1 MSTFMIEPG
10 ARLANRYRLD
20 ELVSETSGASLWK
33 ATDETLARPVGAW
46 TFADGF
52 SRTSEVVRA
61 ARAASRVSDARVTQ
75 VFDADESGPT
85 PYVVQEWISGTT
97 LSDLLR
103 NGPLE
108 PERAAGLIA
117 EAAEALAAAA
127 QVGIHHLRLT
137 PDKLVWSVGGA
148 VKVIGLGLDAAL
160 HNITVDDPQGTDA
173 QGLGRLLY
181 AALTGYWPG
190 PEATALRP
198 APIVSGRPCEP
209 AQVVAGIPDV
219 LNTIVCR
226 AAFPESGYP
235 PLRTPQE
242 LVDALADVPR
252 VVPIPMAQVA
262 SPPPP
267 PRGTSRISG
276 QLDVAAAASSTPRT
290 SRSSRHRTPQATE
303 GSLTNRILI
312 GAVAL
317 LVFVAVVMGAWMLGS
332 SMRDTSGT
340 QTADVPGDKSEET
353 ELVVLT
359 PVGATGFDPPPAGD
373 NSEHDDKAP
382 NTIDGD
388 PSTHWNTEGYNSAA
402 FGNYKDG
409 VGLLIDMGTE
419 VEIHEVD
426 ITFGSGT
433 YSAELY
439 VRNDSGGAPGE
450 DEKPVWQGAG
460 VTGKVPIKL
469 DEPATG
475 QYVVVWFVS
484 PLSQDGGKY
493 RGTINEVEL
502 RGIQ

>member
-1 MSTFMIEPG
+1 
-10 ARLANRYRLD
+10 
-20 ELVSETSGASLWK
+20 
-33 ATDETLARPVGAW
+33 
-46 TFADGF
+46 
-52 SRTSEVVRA
+52 
-61 ARAASRVSDARVTQ
+61 
-75 VFDADESGPT
+75 
-85 PYVVQEWISGTT
+85 
-97 LSDLLR
+97 
-103 NGPLE
+103 
-108 PERAAGLIA
+108 
-117 EAAEALAAAA
+117 
-127 QVGIHHLRLT
+127 
-137 PDKLVWSVGGA
+137 
-148 VKVIGLGLDAAL
+148 
-160 HNITVDDPQGTDA
+160 
-173 QGLGRLLY
+173 
-181 AALTGYWPG
+181 
-190 PEATALRP
+190 LRP
-198 APIVSGRPCEP
+198 
-209 AQVVAGIPDV
+209 
-219 LNTIVCR
+219 
-226 AAFPESGYP
+226 
-235 PLRTPQE
+235 PQE

-439 VRNDSGGAPGE
+439 VRNDAGGAPGE

-475 QYVVVWFVS
+475 QYVVVWFIS

>member
-1 MSTFMIEPG
+1 MIEPG

-75 VFDADESGPT
+75 VFDADDSGAT

-108 PERAAGLIA
+108 PERAAGLVA
-117 EAAEALAAAA
+117 EAAEALTAAA
-127 QVGIHHLRLT
+127 QMGIHHLRLT

-148 VKVIGLGLDAAL
+148 VKVTGLGLDAAL
-160 HNITVDDPQGTDA
+160 HDITVEHPQTVDA

-190 PEATALRP
+190 PETTGLRP
-198 APIVSGRPCEP
+198 APLVSGRPCEP
-209 AQVVAGIPDV
+209 SQIIAGIPDQ
-219 LNTIVCR
+219 LNEIVCR
-226 AAFPESGYP
+226 AAFQTSGREG

-242 LVDALADVPR
+242 FADALADVPR
-252 VVPIPMAQVA
+252 VVPIPMAQA
-262 SPPPP
+262 APPPP
-267 PRGTSRISG
+267 PPVGTSRISG
-276 QLDVAAAASSTPRT
+276 QLDVAAAAPPAPRAPRP
-290 SRSSRHRTPQATE
+290 SRRRTPPPSE

-312 GAVAL
+312 GVVAL
-317 LVFVAVVMGAWMLGS
+317 LVFVAVVMGAWLLGS
-332 SMRDTSGT
+332 NMRDGGSGP
-340 QTADVPGDKSEET
+340 QIAEVPDGSEEV
-353 ELVVLT
+353 ELVTLT
-359 PVGATGFDPPPAGD
+359 PASATGFDPPPAGD
-373 NSEHDDKAP
+373 NNEHNDKAP

-388 PSTHWNTEGYNSAA
+388 PSTHWNTEGYNSAE
-402 FGNYKDG
+402 FGNFKEG
-409 VGLLIDMGTE
+409 VGLLIDMGAE
-419 VEIHEVD
+419 VEIHEAD
-426 ITFGSGT
+426 LTFGSGT

-439 VRNDSGGAPGE
+439 VRSESGGAPGE
-450 DEKPVWQGAG
+450 DEEPVWQGSG
-460 VTGKVPIKL
+460 VSGAVPVKL

-475 QYVVVWFVS
+475 RYVVVWFVS
-484 PLSQDGGKY
+484 PLSEDGGKY
-493 RGTINEVEL
+493 RGTVNEVEL